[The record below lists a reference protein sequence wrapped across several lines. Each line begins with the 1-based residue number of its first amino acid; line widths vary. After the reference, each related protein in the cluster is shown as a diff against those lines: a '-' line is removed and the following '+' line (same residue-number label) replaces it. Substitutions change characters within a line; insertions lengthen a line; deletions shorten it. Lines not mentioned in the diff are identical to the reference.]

1 MKKEQQVNEYYTD
14 LRAPNN
20 PKTKIKKKK
29 TKKKNGITSKVK
41 KVVNLA
47 SNLTLPGQ
55 LVTAGKGIVQAIK
68 KGNAK
73 GKVKKKKKMDAYRAN
88 VRDRA
93 KTKG

>member
-1 MKKEQQVNEYYTD
+1 MKKEPQVNEYYTD

-20 PKTKIKKKK
+20 PKTKIKKK

-41 KVVNLA
+41 KVVKLA